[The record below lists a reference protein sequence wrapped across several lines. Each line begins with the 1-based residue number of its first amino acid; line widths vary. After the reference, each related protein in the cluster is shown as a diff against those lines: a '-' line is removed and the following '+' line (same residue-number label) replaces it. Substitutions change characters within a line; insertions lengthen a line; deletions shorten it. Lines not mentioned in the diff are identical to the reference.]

1 MCNLYAMLASQDS
14 TRRHFAVDPARDY
27 LGNAEP
33 LPAIWPKYEAPI
45 LRLSEDGTR
54 ELVSAH
60 WGFLTPKVSAKTGK
74 ALKPDAWNNARD
86 DKLTKSGLW
95 KDSFLNRRCLIPGTS
110 FREAK
115 GRNPAE
121 DFWFALTG
129 TDPRPL
135 FAFAGLWRG
144 GQPGIEGD
152 EGDWT
157 THTMVTTSPNK
168 LVEPVHPTRMPV
180 ILDPQ
185 DYETWLYGTPAEA
198 AELLRPFPAEKMRT
212 ARQGVGLL
220 TDNGEE

>member
-45 LRLSEDGTR
+45 LRLGEDGTR

-86 DKLTKSGLW
+86 DKLASSGLW
-95 KDSFLNRRCLIPGTS
+95 KDSFLNRRCLVPGTS

-121 DFWFALTG
+121 DFWFALIG
-129 TDPRPL
+129 DEERPL
-135 FAFAGLWRG
+135 FAFAGLWRR
-144 GQPGIEGD
+144 GQPGIEGE
-152 EGDWT
+152 EGGWI
-157 THTMVTTSPNK
+157 THTMVTTTPNK

-198 AELLRPFPAEKMRT
+198 AELLRPFPAEKMRVV
-212 ARQGVGLL
+212 RQGSGLL
-220 TDNGEE
+220 VDKGEE